1 MLKWRFLT
9 ALCLIPLVLW
19 GILRLDEI
27 PFMILT
33 AFILSVGA
41 NEWTALCPFS
51 KRYQQFV
58 FVACFIGLLMA
69 IYGLNSSHLLIGAFV
84 FWIVAGI
91 GLCRYKGDVL
101 KWLTNRFVKAAIGL
115 FILAAA
121 WYALVVLRRMEHG
134 PLWLIVCLV
143 LIWATDT
150 FAYFTGRA
158 IGKRPLAPLISPK
171 KTLAGFWG
179 GLVGTLVLAVGLYY
193 GALLPSHHFSV
204 GMWLSITLGTIL
216 LAVIGDLFESL
227 MKRLAGVKDSGKL
240 LPGHGGVLDRLD
252 SLFAALPFFV
262 LALSWLEKTA

>member
-1 MLKWRFLT
+1 MLKWRLLT
-9 ALCLIPLVLW
+9 ALCLIPLILW

-27 PFMILT
+27 TFAILT
-33 AFILSVGA
+33 AVILAIGA
-41 NEWTALCPFS
+41 NEWTALCPFP
-51 KRYQQFV
+51 KRSTQLIYV
-58 FVACFIGLLMA
+58 LCFIGLLV
-69 IYGLNSSHLLIGAFV
+69 GLYWLNIPNLLLGASI
-84 FWIVAGI
+84 FWVLAGI
-91 GLCRYKGDVL
+91 GLYRYKGDL
-101 KWLTNRFVKAAIGL
+101 PTLWMNPLFKAAIGL
-115 FILAAA
+115 FILATA

-179 GLVGTLVLAVGLYY
+179 GLIGTLVLAMGLYY
-193 GALLPSHHFSV
+193 GALLPSNHFSV
-204 GMWLSITLGTIL
+204 GIWLSISLYTIL